1 MRFNEFNPLIERQR
15 PQLPQNR
22 RITRAVKTAPPPVT
36 TEPTTA
42 PPPVTTEP
50 TTAAPTTAAPTQQ
63 PSLLNRMGNK
73 LASTF
78 TTQGRVDSQ
87 AQKIFIEKFHK
98 TLDYN
103 IQSAQQQGMKFNLKG
118 FVDGYIAKNHW
129 KPGQLQSQLDQAVAT
144 NNRKNIAATMAQ
156 IGKANTSMYS
166 PTREPEI
173 AGAFGDAPTQ
183 AAPTQSE
190 PTQAPP
196 DQPAP
201 PLIFG
206 GKTIDPSTPLY
217 AKVLSMMKQ
226 QGVA

>member
-1 MRFNEFNPLIERQR
+1 
-15 PQLPQNR
+15 
-22 RITRAVKTAPPPVT
+22 
-36 TEPTTA
+36 
-42 PPPVTTEP
+42 
-50 TTAAPTTAAPTQQ
+50 
-63 PSLLNRMGNK
+63 MGNK

-87 AQKIFIEKFHK
+87 AQKIFIEKFNK

-173 AGAFGDAPTQ
+173 AGAFGDTPSSVAPSPEQ
-183 AAPTQSE
+183 E
-190 PTQAPP
+190 PTPP
-196 DQPAP
+196 SEKLPMATVS
-201 PLIFG
+201 LG
-206 GKTIDPSTPLY
+206 GNPNKRNTLNPVDPTD
-217 AKVLSMMKQ
+217 AKILSMLKQ
-226 QGVA
+226 QGKI